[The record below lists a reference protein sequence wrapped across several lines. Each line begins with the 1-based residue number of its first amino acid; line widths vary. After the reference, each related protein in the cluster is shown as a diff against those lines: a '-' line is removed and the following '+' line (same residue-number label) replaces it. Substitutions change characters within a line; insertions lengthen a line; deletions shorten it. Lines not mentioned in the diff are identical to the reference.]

1 MSQPTCP
8 VSTDRSAAIS
18 GRTTPTAE
26 ALSTPKN
33 KATQTVSSTPFA
45 ACPAE

>member
-1 MSQPTCP
+1 MSQLSCP

-18 GRTTPTAE
+18 SRITPTAE

-33 KATQTVSSTPFA
+33 KAIQTVSSTPFA
-45 ACPAE
+45 ACPVE